1 MKQTTLTFHS
11 YAASIRSSFSTRD
24 NRATPPHKHRRDK
37 WQPHDFTSKGLKLV
51 LEINWCRT
59 IKRNRIN
66 LPILNRRY
74 WVSSIGSVA
83 FAEEVSGNSPH
94 YIKRAQLAQPLCPAT
109 YTLCKVT
116 SRFVWGTWDWYACG
130 QNCARSSRDAIYN
143 SYPLVGLHRQNENE
157 I

>member
-1 MKQTTLTFHS
+1 MRPLLEVNSRDIGPRLSKTHTLNTVV
-11 YAASIRSSFSTRD
+11 IDD
-24 NRATPPHKHRRDK
+24 NRT
-37 WQPHDFTSKGLKLV
+37 TSLPKLV

-66 LPILNRRY
+66 LPILSWRY
-74 WVSSIGSVA
+74 WVSSIGRVP
-83 FAEEVSGNSPH
+83 FADEVSGNSPH
-94 YIKRAQLAQPLCPAT
+94 YINRAQLEQPLCPVT

-116 SRFVWGTWDWYACG
+116 SRFVWGTWDWYACR